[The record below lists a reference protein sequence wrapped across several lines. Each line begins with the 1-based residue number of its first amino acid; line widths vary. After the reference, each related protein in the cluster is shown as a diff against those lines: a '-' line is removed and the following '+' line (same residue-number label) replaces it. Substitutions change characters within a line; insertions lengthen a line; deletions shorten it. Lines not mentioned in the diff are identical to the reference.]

1 MLGPDSETIAWAR
14 RAASASEDKKA
25 LSPVI
30 LDVSGVCVWTDVL
43 VVVGGESTPQVKAI
57 TNEVREQLAQA
68 GATLGHS
75 EGQEAGQ
82 WVLLDYGPL
91 VVHVFLSEKREF
103 YGLERLWGDAKEIE
117 YVEE

>member
-1 MLGPDSETIAWAR
+1 
-14 RAASASEDKKA
+14 
-25 LSPVI
+25 VV
-30 LDVSGVCVWTDVL
+30 VSGDS
-43 VVVGGESTPQVKAI
+43 GPQVKAI
-57 TNEVREQLAQA
+57 TNAVREAMTETNA
-68 GATLGHS
+68 RLGHS

-91 VVHVFLSEKREF
+91 VVHIFLQEKREF